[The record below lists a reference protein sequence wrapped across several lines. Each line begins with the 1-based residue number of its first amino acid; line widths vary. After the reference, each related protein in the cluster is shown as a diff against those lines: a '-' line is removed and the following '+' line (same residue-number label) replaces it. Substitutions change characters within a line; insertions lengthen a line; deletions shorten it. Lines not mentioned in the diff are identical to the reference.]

1 MILGR
6 GRSRGEAAYAV
17 ITAPT
22 TSLTVLLFVG

>member
-6 GRSRGEAAYAV
+6 GRSRGEAYA
-17 ITAPT
+17 ITAPA